1 MDFLSRFMAK
11 ADLQRVDYSYFA
23 TDPMKS
29 NCSFA
34 NKGREAYLVLV
45 VAMVSSDLAELQVQW
60 LLCK

>member
-1 MDFLSRFMAK
+1 MDFLSSFVAK
-11 ADLQRVDYSYFA
+11 ADLQRANYSYFS
-23 TDPMKS
+23 TDPMKN